1 MKNKNFICILIFLAF
16 VANISKSSEL
26 DITSK
31 IIKVEEDGNKIIG
44 ENEVIIRTD
53 NDVEIYSDY
62 AEYFKDK
69 NYITASGNVKIIDK
83 LKNVLIKTDFVEYIA
98 NERILTT
105 KGLTTGEIEDKYF
118 IKSKD
123 ITYKLNDKIISSKN
137 KSEIDL
143 YDKNFLN
150 INNIIYQIN
159 TQLVSGENLEFF
171 DAFQNKFFIEKGIYD
186 LNKKSLLGKDV
197 KGYFNNE
204 AFGNVKNEPRVSGLK
219 ISSNK
224 KETKIKKGIFTTC
237 KKRDGCPPWTLKASE
252 VRHDKINK
260 TINYKNAWLSIYDIP
275 VLYFPKFFH
284 PDPTVKRQS
293 GFLAPRLSSS
303 NTFGSS
309 VYLPYFYAIDMDK
322 DLTIKPK
329 LYEGKKFILQNEYRQ
344 VTKKSSSIFDFSFG
358 KSDVNQLN
366 DNKETKSHFFAD
378 SFVDLSLDDF
388 ETSSLKIKIQRTSDE
403 SYLKAYNLES
413 PIITNNSTLDNTIE
427 FNGSTEKS
435 NLNVKASV
443 YEDTSILK
451 GSDKYEYIFPSFS
464 YARFQDSDLFG
475 GLNLTLQSIGSQ
487 RKYDTSSEEGKLTN
501 SVLINKKLFSNFG
514 FKNELSSV
522 LKNVNSNYKIGSDNQ
537 SKVRLLSETMFKSSL
552 PLKKVSKNYKSI
564 LIPSLSIRFSPNK
577 TDNIIEDDKTI
588 DIDNIFL
595 LNRLG
600 ENEIVE
606 EGQSLI
612 VGNKFKLINKND
624 RELFSFDLAT
634 NFRDSYAKDLPK
646 KSTINKK
653 SSDLFG
659 KANVNFTDNF
669 NLNYKFA
676 VDNDYKTINYNFIEA
691 ELSINNFV
699 TSFQFLEEGEIK
711 GGSSYLANQTEYKFD
726 ERNSLLFRTRENKKK
741 DLTEFYDLIYQ
752 YKIDCLAASLEY
764 KKEYYSDEDLKPNE
778 SIFFTITIVPFQ
790 DFQTQN
796 LKD

>member
-1 MKNKNFICILIFLAF
+1 M
-16 VANISKSSEL
+16 
-26 DITSK
+26 
-31 IIKVEEDGNKIIG
+31 
-44 ENEVIIRTD
+44 
-53 NDVEIYSDY
+53 
-62 AEYFKDK
+62 
-69 NYITASGNVKIIDK
+69 
-83 LKNVLIKTDFVEYIA
+83 
-98 NERILTT
+98 
-105 KGLTTGEIEDKYF
+105 
-118 IKSKD
+118 
-123 ITYKLNDKIISSKN
+123 
-137 KSEIDL
+137 
-143 YDKNFLN
+143 
-150 INNIIYQIN
+150 
-159 TQLVSGENLEFF
+159 
-171 DAFQNKFFIEKGIYD
+171 
-186 LNKKSLLGKDV
+186 
-197 KGYFNNE
+197 
-204 AFGNVKNEPRVSGLK
+204 
-219 ISSNK
+219 
-224 KETKIKKGIFTTC
+224 
-237 KKRDGCPPWTLKASE
+237 
-252 VRHDKINK
+252 
-260 TINYKNAWLSIYDIP
+260 
-275 VLYFPKFFH
+275 
-284 PDPTVKRQS
+284 
-293 GFLAPRLSSS
+293 
-303 NTFGSS
+303 
-309 VYLPYFYAIDMDK
+309 
-322 DLTIKPK
+322 
-329 LYEGKKFILQNEYRQ
+329 
-344 VTKKSSSIFDFSFG
+344 
-358 KSDVNQLN
+358 
-366 DNKETKSHFFAD
+366 
-378 SFVDLSLDDF
+378 
-388 ETSSLKIKIQRTSDE
+388 
-403 SYLKAYNLES
+403 
-413 PIITNNSTLDNTIE
+413 
-427 FNGSTEKS
+427 
-435 NLNVKASV
+435 
-443 YEDTSILK
+443 
-451 GSDKYEYIFPSFS
+451 
-464 YARFQDSDLFG
+464 FG